1 MSALVLSLLFRES
14 ANLNE
19 SLMNGGA
26 LMKDLVEKVKNL
38 AAGVEGGSLM
48 IGLVINVFVIAYF
61 ALSPFAQS

>member
-1 MSALVLSLLFRES
+1 
-14 ANLNE
+14 
-19 SLMNGGA
+19 MNGGA

>member
-14 ANLNE
+14 AHLNE
-19 SLMNGGA
+19 RLMNGGA